1 MNNLMCSVN
10 TCTHNQNN
18 LCCRE
23 YIKVA
28 GKNTITANFTSCE
41 NFREKKDS
49 LLTIYKHLKILLN
62 VLCEAENC
70 KYNNNQKCEANNISI
85 EGSYAISEVQTE
97 CSTFTS
103 KIDK

>member
-41 NFREKKDS
+41 NFRRKEGE
-49 LLTIYKHLKILLN
+49 LTNNAQLPKNSLN

-70 KYNNNQKCEANNISI
+70 KYNNNQKCEADNISI
-85 EGSYAISEVQTE
+85 EGSYALSGIQTE
-97 CSTFTS
+97 CATFSS

>member
-10 TCTHNQNN
+10 TCTYNENN

-23 YIKVA
+23 SIKVG

-41 NFREKKDS
+41 SFRRKEGQLNNDVQS
-49 LLTIYKHLKILLN
+49 PNNLLS
-62 VLCEAENC
+62 VVCEAINC
-70 KYNNNQKCEANNISI
+70 KYNNEKICEAKSISI
-85 EGSYAISEVQTE
+85 EGSYALSDIQTE
-97 CSTFTS
+97 CATFTS